1 MQIAARTYRKARRL
15 PPCDRDIADALVEN
29 ALRDLHGAYEQMY
42 GRRKMTRYLRRQG
55 HEVAFCTVDRLIREL
70 GLNGVVRG
78 RRQRTTVPAK
88 NGVRAG
94 DKLNRDFTAAAPNH
108 VWVA

>member
-1 MQIAARTYRKARRL
+1 M
-15 PPCDRDIADALVEN
+15 
-29 ALRDLHGAYEQMY
+29 RDLHGAYEQMY

-55 HEVAFCTVDRLIREL
+55 HEVAFCTVDRLM
-70 GLNGVVRG
+70 G

-108 VWVA
+108 VWVADFTYVAT